1 LTGIYSSSAVEL
13 DRNKPEV
20 RLKARLS
27 SAFSTASDLDDFAS
41 MVANKAIAGG
51 RYGPI
56 SDLPALVEAAVERL
70 L

>member
-1 LTGIYSSSAVEL
+1 MATTEQTTTFEAPGRPGSPVQRVHSG
-13 DRNKPEV
+13 
-20 RLKARLS
+20 
-27 SAFSTASDLDDFAS
+27 
-41 MVANKAIAGG
+41 GG